1 MNDLE
6 YKDIVECVN
15 TRRATTQALLELIND
30 LAPIIGYNEAQ
41 RLVNIIG
48 EAQKGDTVQ
57 NNETD

>member
-6 YKDIVECVN
+6 YKDIVEWVN

-48 EAQKGDTVQ
+48 AAQKGDTVQ

>member
-1 MNDLE
+1 MNDME
-6 YKDIVECVN
+6 YKDIVEWVN

-48 EAQKGDTVQ
+48 AAQKGDTVQ
-57 NNETD
+57 HNETD